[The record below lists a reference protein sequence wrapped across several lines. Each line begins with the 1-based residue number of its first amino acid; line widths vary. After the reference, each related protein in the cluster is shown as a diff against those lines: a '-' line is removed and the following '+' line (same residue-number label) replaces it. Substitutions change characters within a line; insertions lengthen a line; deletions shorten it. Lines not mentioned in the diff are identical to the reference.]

1 VDAWQILD
9 TYLMM
14 KMFDSTNAIII
25 LLQMN
30 SDESNG
36 SYYMPAAKKR
46 RMAHVPNFSPD
57 LEARRKHIIGVFCNE
72 KTAPKKDAA
81 IYKRPSKIQD
91 ANKITQSHQ
100 AESPKKKDSC
110 IDKALVDKKR
120 KHSSLFCFQPTAVG
134 RKRPFEA
141 TRAMEI
147 RDSKE
152 IGTKI
157 KTVCKRPNKKPLDQ
171 PRRSTLS
178 KQERLVKAFA
188 SDI

>member
-46 RMAHVPNFSPD
+46 RVAHVPNFSPD

-72 KTAPKKDAA
+72 KT
-81 IYKRPSKIQD
+81 YF
-91 ANKITQSHQ
+91 
-100 AESPKKKDSC
+100 
-110 IDKALVDKKR
+110 L
-120 KHSSLFCFQPTAVG
+120 
-134 RKRPFEA
+134 
-141 TRAMEI
+141 
-147 RDSKE
+147 
-152 IGTKI
+152 I
-157 KTVCKRPNKKPLDQ
+157 K
-171 PRRSTLS
+171 
-178 KQERLVKAFA
+178 
-188 SDI
+188 